1 MRIHLIPEKN
11 RYSAGDT
18 LAAELILQ
26 FDNLET
32 AAMVKLK
39 SLSCRLTLHHLQE
52 SFEAV
57 ELEETAI
64 PRVLPIVIP
73 VPELW
78 RRPGYAFGVTGTC
91 SVSYLD
97 FSEGNSTEKQA
108 EVPVSSAFDFIN
120 PDRPAVRY
128 GFLCDFK
135 TSDKQHAAETLRFF
149 RRFHLTHIQYYDWVY
164 RHHDYQPPAGLYRD
178 MMGKPIDLSTVEHY
192 IQACK
197 AAGIISMAYGAVYAA
212 SREYLE
218 KHPEQGLYAADGS
231 PFSLIDTFYIMNLS
245 ENSPW
250 SDHIIEQYRI
260 ALRQTGFDGIHL
272 DTYGYPKQGWS
283 YKEYGSGRQVF
294 LEDEFPA
301 FIDRVRKKLPDSSLI
316 FNNVGNWPVHT
327 TAKTDQDAVYIEVWE
342 PYSSYNDL
350 LSIIGE
356 ALPYG
361 KPVIIAAYLAAF
373 KNRGRNTDSDAD
385 TDFDTDFD
393 TDKSVDSCLTDSA
406 CYLIA
411 AVCSAGAVPLLFGEQ
426 AALLTQAYYNDCISL
441 QSSEEDILSAYQDFS
456 VRYSELLTDPRFRD
470 ITLTHGFGENREF
483 SFTGAAISHDGKPGT
498 ILVRIRQYHHITCI
512 YLINLTGENN
522 ACWNQPKN
530 GPIEP
535 ASLTI
540 RIPQYRI
547 GQTVYY
553 CSPDALEG
561 TMREVPCR
569 KVTGVRGPS
578 LELQLDD
585 LLRWGMVY
593 SY

>member
-1 MRIHLIPEKN
+1 MRIQLIPAKT
-11 RYSAGDT
+11 RYSTGDT
-18 LAAELILQ
+18 IAAELILK
-26 FDNLET
+26 FDNRDT
-32 AAMVKLK
+32 AGMVELK

-52 SFEAV
+52 SFEIA
-57 ELEETAI
+57 EQDI
-64 PRVLPIVIP
+64 PISDASHPAATVPIP

-78 RRPGYAFGVTGTC
+78 RRPGYAFGITGTC
-91 SVSYLD
+91 SVFYLD
-97 FSEGNSTEKQA
+97 FSAGKSTEKRA
-108 EVPVSSAFDFIN
+108 EVPTASAFDFIN
-120 PDRPAVRY
+120 PDQPAVRY

-164 RHHDYQPPAGLYRD
+164 RHHDYQPPEGLYRD
-178 MMGKPIDLSTVEHY
+178 MMGKPIDLSTVELY

-218 KHPEQGLYAADGS
+218 EHPEQGLYAADGS

-250 SDHIIEQYRI
+250 SDHIIEQYHF
-260 ALRQTGFDGIHL
+260 ALSKTGFDGIHL
-272 DTYGYPKQGWS
+272 DTYGYPKQGWT
-283 YKEYGSGRQVF
+283 YGENGSGRQVF

-301 FIDRVRKKLPDSSLI
+301 FITRVREKLPDSSLI

-350 LSIIGE
+350 MSIIGE

-373 KNRGRNTDSDAD
+373 KNRGRNVDIDID
-385 TDFDTDFD
+385 TDN
-393 TDKSVDSCLTDSA
+393 SVDSSLIDSA
-406 CYLIA
+406 CCLIA

-441 QSSEEDILSAYQDFS
+441 HSSEEDILAAYQDFS

-483 SFTGAAISHDGKPGT
+483 SFAGAAVTHDGKPGT
-498 ILVRIRQYHHITCI
+498 VLVRIRQHHHTTCI
-512 YLINLTGENN
+512 YLINLTGEDNTL
-522 ACWNQPKN
+522 WNQPKN
-530 GPIEP
+530 GPTEP

-540 RIPQYRI
+540 QIPQYRI

-553 CSPDALEG
+553 CSPDAHAG
-561 TMREVPCR
+561 MMQKVPCR
-569 KVTGVRGPS
+569 RVMGVRGSS
-578 LELQLDD
+578 LEFQVDD